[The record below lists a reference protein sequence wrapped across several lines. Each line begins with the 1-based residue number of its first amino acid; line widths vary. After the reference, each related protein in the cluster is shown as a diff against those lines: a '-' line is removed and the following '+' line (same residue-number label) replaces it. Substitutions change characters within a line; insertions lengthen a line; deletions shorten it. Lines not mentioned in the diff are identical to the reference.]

1 MTPTKKQLE
10 NGTYK
15 LINGKWHKRCT
26 GPAHEE
32 PEYLPATNK
41 YFHSHKSGVNKG
53 KFLTRCRLC
62 INWTKLKTRGSHHGL
77 VEVEK
82 VFPLYVEAVN
92 RIGIE
97 ELAKRA
103 GVSVGHI
110 EHVVRKETK
119 HVQKR
124 PVRAVLLE
132 LTSLKRK
139 GEVSKSASLR
149 HRNDA
154 RNNSGFDTCAGC
166 GTPKTNITRGCENCW
181 SRYYDMYRRK
191 KISKAEWS
199 KIRVEYFPGGI
210 ATKLHMGRE
219 VK

>member
-1 MTPTKKQLE
+1 MQPTQKQIE
-10 NGTYK
+10 NGTFK
-15 LINGKWHKRCT
+15 LVDGKWHKRCT

-32 PEYLPATNK
+32 PEFLPATDK
-41 YFHSHKSGVNKG
+41 YFHKHLSGSKKG
-53 KFLTRCRLC
+53 QYLTRCRLC

-82 VFPLYVEAVN
+82 VYPLYAEAVN
-92 RIGIE
+92 RIGIR

-103 GVSVGHI
+103 GVSEGHI
-110 EHVVRKETK
+110 EHVIRNETK

-139 GEVSKSASLR
+139 NEISRSASLR
-149 HRNDA
+149 WRNDS
-154 RNNSGFDTCAGC
+154 RNNNGMDTCAGC
-166 GTPKTNITRGCENCW
+166 GTPKSNITRGCENCW
-181 SRYYDMYRRK
+181 NRYYDMYRSK
-191 KISKAEWS
+191 KITKKEWERI
-199 KIRVEYFPGGI
+199 KRENFVVDGNEKVHLGI
-210 ATKLHMGRE
+210 K

>member
-1 MTPTKKQLE
+1 MSPTKKQIE

-15 LINGKWHKRCT
+15 LVDGKWHKRCT

-32 PEYLPATNK
+32 PEYLPATSK
-41 YFHSHKSGVNKG
+41 YFHSHKSGANKG
-53 KFLTRCRLC
+53 KFLSRCRLC
-62 INWTKLKTRGSHHGL
+62 INWTKLQSPGSHHGL

-82 VFPLYVEAVN
+82 VYPLYVEAVN
-92 RIGIE
+92 RIGIL
-97 ELAKRA
+97 ELSKRA

-110 EHVVRKETK
+110 EHVIRKETK

-139 GEVSKSASLR
+139 GEISQSKSLR
-149 HRNDA
+149 WRNDS
-154 RNNSGFDTCAGC
+154 RNNNGFDTCAGC
-166 GTPKTNITRGCENCW
+166 GTPKSNITKGCENCW
-181 SRYYDMYRRK
+181 NRYYDMFRK
-191 KISKAEWS
+191 KKITKARWEQIKRENFVRDGNK
-199 KIRVEYFPGGI
+199 KIHLGV
-210 ATKLHMGRE
+210 E